1 MFKDDFTK
9 RVENLALPLSA
20 CLDLL
25 LVFDVLFATSRQLA

>member
-9 RVENLALPLSA
+9 RVENLALHLSA

-25 LVFDVLFATSRQLA
+25 LVFDILFAISCQLA